1 MLYARARVCA
11 YYFAKSIR
19 KVTQEHF
26 DRDDFHPFCW
36 TCDITRSIG
45 FRPPAQKCFICSD
58 KFRFCTHTGTRECTL
73 TRSHTL
79 AHSHTRTQKRKNA
92 PRRTTEIIRPG
103 SNLKRQR
110 VSTPVYSLKP
120 NPTFRKTNHKDR
132 HAGRG
137 NAESGAHLCFDIV
150 LKSLPMLLRKQDC
163 VPFYNGNVQR
173 NHAELNRFHVECMLF
188 APRVPCPAGG
198 WLCNK

>member
-79 AHSHTRTQKRKNA
+79 AHSHTRTHIPQ
-92 PRRTTEIIRPG
+92 T
-103 SNLKRQR
+103 
-110 VSTPVYSLKP
+110 Y
-120 NPTFRKTNHKDR
+120 
-132 HAGRG
+132 
-137 NAESGAHLCFDIV
+137 
-150 LKSLPMLLRKQDC
+150 
-163 VPFYNGNVQR
+163 Y
-173 NHAELNRFHVECMLF
+173 LF
-188 APRVPCPAGG
+188 AHKNPRQIDLYDFCVHNLYISFVFGD
-198 WLCNK
+198 